1 MILAGLEHLSVLY
14 DIGRFRTLVC
24 SLIYWWVWNIGLF
37 FKILAGL
44 EHWSVLYDVGRFRT
58 LICSL

>member
-14 DIGRFRTLVC
+14 DIGGFRTLVG
-24 SLIYWWVWNIGLF
+24 SLRYWRVWNIGLF

-44 EHWSVLYDVGRFRT
+44 EHWSVL
-58 LICSL
+58 

>member
-14 DIGRFRTLVC
+14 DIGGFRTLVC
-24 SLIYWWVWNIGLF
+24 SLRYWPVWNIGLF

-44 EHWSVLYDVGRFRT
+44 EHWSVL
-58 LICSL
+58 